1 MIGISAPVLSL
12 TVGEAMADGWM
23 AQDAEVAQH
32 LRSFELST
40 IHHGM
45 MQSRAGKASK
55 SGLADRGFLCFYP
68 LGRQYLNYED
78 NFQLISSK
86 LHEG

>member
-1 MIGISAPVLSL
+1 MTGISAPVLSL

-40 IHHGM
+40 IHD
-45 MQSRAGKASK
+45 AI
-55 SGLADRGFLCFYP
+55 SGRESVEVGFGGPWVSVFLS
-68 LGRQYLNYED
+68 LRKTVS
-78 NFQLISSK
+78 QL
-86 LHEG
+86 

>member
-40 IHHGM
+40 IHDA
-45 MQSRAGKASK
+45 RAGKASK